1 MIVRGRQ
8 LVEHNIVIMNGRE
21 SWHDVTALASH
32 WPTSQYD
39 VMAGLDST
47 RSFTELILVRLTDSN
62 KHNCSV
68 QGTVNINRVHIQNTK
83 CPVILPIVRCKVSTI
98 SQAKPVLH
106 ACWLLVP
113 AQIHTTPCLQL

>member
-1 MIVRGRQ
+1 MIHMIVRGRQ

-32 WPTSQYD
+32 WPTSQCD

-68 QGTVNINRVHIQNTK
+68 QGTVNITRVNI
-83 CPVILPIVRCKVSTI
+83 
-98 SQAKPVLH
+98 
-106 ACWLLVP
+106 
-113 AQIHTTPCLQL
+113 